1 MDGRYS
7 GMKRINLMAKNWEK
21 DKRWSDIFL
30 PEIKQILGLYL
41 IGEPPIEEDQE
52 RNTDLMVLKMD
63 AVRVGC
69 RVRRSVSAGGYQ
81 TFEKHSDEFT
91 IRAGRPS
98 GAKTELTKVI
108 EGWGDYFF
116 YGFSNDE
123 DTRLRHWTLCNLNEF
138 RVWFT
143 RYLAGNKGEIP
154 GIGKDN
160 TDGSSSFKA
169 FKFADFPDPFIVAKD
184 WETTQTEQCPF

>member
-1 MDGRYS
+1 MGKD
-7 GMKRINLMAKNWEK
+7 WEQ
-21 DKRWSDIFL
+21 DKRWSDVFL

-69 RVRRSVSAGGYQ
+69 RVRRSVSKSGYP
-81 TFEKHSDEFT
+81 TFEKHYGEFT
-91 IRAGRPS
+91 IRTGRPS
-98 GAKTELTKVI
+98 GIKTELTKVI

-116 YGFSNDE
+116 YGFANE
-123 DTRLRHWTLCNLNEF
+123 EETCLRHWALCSLNEF

-143 RYLAGNKGEIP
+143 RYLAKNKGQLP

-169 FKFADFPDPFIVAKD
+169 FSFADLPSRFVIAKD
-184 WETTQTEQCPF
+184 WEEQKKAA

>member
-1 MDGRYS
+1 
-7 GMKRINLMAKNWEK
+7 MAKGWTV
-21 DKRWSDIFL
+21 DKKWSDVFL

-69 RVRRSVSAGGYQ
+69 RVRRSISESGYLA
-81 TFEKHSDEFT
+81 FERHSGEFT
-91 IRAGRPS
+91 IRTGRPS
-98 GAKTELTKVI
+98 GVKTELTKII

-116 YGFSNDE
+116 YGFANEDE
-123 DTRLRHWTLCNLNEF
+123 TGLRHWSLCNLNEF
-138 RVWFT
+138 RVWFV
-143 RYLAGNKGEIP
+143 RYLAKNKGQMP

-160 TDGSSSFKA
+160 TDGSSTFKA
-169 FKFADFPDPFIVAKD
+169 FKFASLPPEFIIAKHWD
-184 WETTQTEQCPF
+184 KT